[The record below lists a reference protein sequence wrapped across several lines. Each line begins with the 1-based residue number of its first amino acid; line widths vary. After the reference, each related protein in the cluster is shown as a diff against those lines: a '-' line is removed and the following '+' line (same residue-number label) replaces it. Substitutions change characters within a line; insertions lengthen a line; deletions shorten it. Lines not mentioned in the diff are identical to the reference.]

1 MYIQII
7 VNLIFCKITINYVN
21 NLFKKYSRQIHCM
34 HVNLQNAILSI
45 FFMSRLFQFL
55 SVRIF
60 FFGHSTAENDIAFNI
75 KFLSSSTSPSNYAW
89 NRQFHIF
96 FFYIMLTF
104 RSASGRRTLVQNTQ
118 SLIPFRI
125 LEFNAQ

>member
-60 FFGHSTAENDIAFNI
+60 FFGHSTAENDTAFNI
-75 KFLSSSTSPSNYAW
+75 KFLSSSTSPSNYAL

-96 FFYIMLTF
+96 FLHN
-104 RSASGRRTLVQNTQ
+104 ADV
-118 SLIPFRI
+118 SLIVWPTNISTKHTIFDPISDFRI
-125 LEFNAQ
+125 